1 MWRWRRPSSFSWRVE
16 EFCEHV
22 LKYHGMRVC
31 CRTLLCRVVEFYVL
45 GRYRSSSRVW
55 TPRSALEVELTV
67 AVRASVAM
75 GWGPRLCVGPS
86 GTAPERNA
94 RNVRHPRAV
103 HDASAEDSSVP
114 IKGGE
119 DAADGLDETR
129 PSRLITLMPGDA
141 SGDLNESHHAL
152 PSRLATDASSSHVPP
167 LEGIPLRFCGVQGES
182 NVEREGEDIIGA
194 MTSETDGK
202 DGRAKEVRH
211 PKYSAG

>member
-1 MWRWRRPSSFSWRVE
+1 MKLGGK
-16 EFCEHV
+16 C
-22 LKYHGMRVC
+22 L
-31 CRTLLCRVVEFYVL
+31 YVL
-45 GRYRSSSRVW
+45 HVQSSPPFMAVTRKQEGLGFYIEVAHSRFEPVSLWDGDRACVW
-55 TPRSALEVELTV
+55 DPR
-67 AVRASVAM
+67 
-75 GWGPRLCVGPS
+75 GPRRSV
-86 GTAPERNA
+86 THETHT

-194 MTSETDGK
+194 MTSETDGE